1 LKGLDITITS
11 LSAHKTSN
19 AVLRMDAEYSAK
31 ENMIRLGKL
40 QACGCFRL
48 GDAAFVTD
56 GIHASIEFV
65 EGSGIKVISAK
76 HPKDNFFDADNCEEI
91 SAVQHLANP
100 RTSLTA
106 GDVIVSTVGTIGN
119 AAVARKSMLPANS
132 DRHVGIIRVS
142 SDLPPEFISTFLV
155 SKYGRFQTR
164 RESTGNVQLSL
175 FISKI
180 GDLLVPS
187 LSCQFMELVAK
198 TVQHS
203 DRLRDSAWDHLAAAE
218 QSLRR
223 ALGMEGWEP
232 AEPLTY
238 TCRASQA
245 LSAARIDAEYFAPR
259 VAQLLARLSADG
271 LTIEDVA
278 PARHDGFDSAKHA
291 ADTFRYLEIGGLRA
305 DGTATSEEVPTDE
318 APSRASQLVR
328 ANDIIT
334 STVRP
339 IRRLSAIITPDQDGQ
354 VCSSGFVVLEPT
366 AIAPEVLL
374 TYLRLPVICELMDLH
389 TSASLY
395 PAISERDL
403 LKLPIPLI
411 SAEAAEQIVASIR
424 AAHTA
429 RHQAQSLLDRAKR
442 AVELAIEQ
450 GEAAGMAHLKQ

>member
-1 LKGLDITITS
+1 
-11 LSAHKTSN
+11 
-19 AVLRMDAEYSAK
+19 
-31 ENMIRLGKL
+31 
-40 QACGCFRL
+40 
-48 GDAAFVTD
+48 
-56 GIHASIEFV
+56 
-65 EGSGIKVISAK
+65 
-76 HPKDNFFDADNCEEI
+76 
-91 SAVQHLANP
+91 
-100 RTSLTA
+100 
-106 GDVIVSTVGTIGN
+106 
-119 AAVARKSMLPANS
+119 
-132 DRHVGIIRVS
+132 
-142 SDLPPEFISTFLV
+142 
-155 SKYGRFQTR
+155 
-164 RESTGNVQLSL
+164 
-175 FISKI
+175 
-180 GDLLVPS
+180 
-187 LSCQFMELVAK
+187 
-198 TVQHS
+198 
-203 DRLRDSAWDHLAAAE
+203 
-218 QSLRR
+218 
-223 ALGMEGWEP
+223 MEGWEP